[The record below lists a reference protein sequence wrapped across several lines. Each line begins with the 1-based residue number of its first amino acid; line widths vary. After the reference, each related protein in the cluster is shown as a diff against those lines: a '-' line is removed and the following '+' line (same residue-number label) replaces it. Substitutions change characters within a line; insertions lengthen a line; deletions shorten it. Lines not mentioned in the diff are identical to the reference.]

1 MLNLVGTD
9 KRRKVMG
16 KAYKWEKQQI
26 GNKWYTVCVSHE
38 HMPMIEHCKNGYY
51 KVTGS
56 DGKARLEKEFVDAKK
71 FAIQTFNK
79 MKKFNKDWD
88 KENA

>member
-9 KRRKVMG
+9 KRSKIMG

-56 DGKARLEKEFVDAKK
+56 DGKARLEKEFADAKK
-71 FAIQTFNK
+71 FAVQTFNK
-79 MKKFNKDWD
+79 MKKFNKEWD

>member
-1 MLNLVGTD
+1 
-9 KRRKVMG
+9 MG

-26 GNKWYTVCVSHE
+26 GNKWYTVCISHE

-56 DGKARLEKEFVDAKK
+56 DGKARIEKEFVDAKK
-71 FAIQTFNK
+71 FAVQTFKK
-79 MKKFNKDWD
+79 MKVWNHKFD
-88 KENA
+88 KICQSNI